1 MNKTNNYDI
10 ELLSLGPQFIPTPK
24 WEIKIIQKEKE
35 NLIKHMWK
43 DKCLW
48 AIEWKDVF
56 MNKDESVNNTNQIYC
71 NLNNKLNIPNFSRPD
86 NSQITSITESYIQ
99 IVRNKFFVI

>member
-35 NLIKHMWK
+35 NLIKHIK
-43 DKCLW
+43 V
-48 AIEWKDVF
+48 IEWKDVF
-56 MNKDESVNNTNQIYC
+56 MNKDESLNDTNQIYC

-86 NSQITSITESYIQ
+86 NSQITSNTESYIQ